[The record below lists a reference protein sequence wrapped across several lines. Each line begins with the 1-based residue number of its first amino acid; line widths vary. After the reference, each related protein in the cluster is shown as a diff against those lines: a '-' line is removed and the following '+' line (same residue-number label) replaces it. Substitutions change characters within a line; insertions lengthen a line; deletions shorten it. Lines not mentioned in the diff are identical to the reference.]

1 MRALARSVKVG
12 SLALWSSVLTLTAAV
27 GFAGSGCIIIDEHDD
42 DWEEEEWD
50 DGHHDDD
57 DTPPPATEPQLVVI
71 DAGAVITAEPG
82 EGVGLFVEYQAGG
95 LWRLWTSCDTNYSNA
110 VCAFDI
116 VVSVDTSSELI
127 AITGEEL
134 EGLDEAGI
142 FDGEQGAGYFLA
154 ETDSNMDGMTVETTP
169 GAILRVDLIL
179 DGQPE
184 ARFIYWYGEGV
195 LHQGAP
201 TNPIDFEPSEP

>member
-1 MRALARSVKVG
+1 MRSLARSVKVG
-12 SLALWSSVLTLTAAV
+12 SLALWSTVLTLTAAV
-27 GFAGSGCIIIDEHDD
+27 GFVGSGCIIHDHDHDEWDHDD
-42 DWEEEEWD
+42 EWEDD
-50 DGHHDDD
+50 DGGEV
-57 DTPPPATEPQLVVI
+57 TPEPSEPQLAVI

-95 LWRLWTSCDTNYSNA
+95 LWRLSTSCDTNYSNA

-116 VVSVDTSSELI
+116 VVSVDTASEI
-127 AITGEEL
+127 RGVTGEAL
-134 EGLDEAGI
+134 EGFDEVGE
-142 FDGEQGAGYFLA
+142 FDGETGSAFFLA
-154 ETDSNMDGMTVETTP
+154 ETDSNIDAMNVETTP

-184 ARFIYWYGEGV
+184 PRFIYWFGEGV

-201 TNPIDFEPSEP
+201 TNPMDLEPSEP